1 MKYGIQIRRW
11 QQNTLDILLT
21 LGVDF
26 VQVPLHIM
34 QPPLDKLEAARES
47 GIKIYGKLIPDFESW
62 TKQQDRWHSMV
73 KKYGQVLTILDI
85 FGEPETRPGT
95 NGCRWAGSASEL
107 KTAVETIRGWIGTA
121 SPQVTLTGCGWA
133 AATHNPFFG
142 NDDRICF
149 FDEFLS
155 HGGGPLLDVITL
167 NSWVHGYGGRKNIRA
182 SVLYAQYLLAKYGE
196 PEKRFAVSETG
207 AAWEMTP
214 PRFLHTVQT
223 PEEQANLLVKNL
235 VLFASMGCEYVSWFC
250 LDYQGWGLLRSDG
263 SKTPAFATFKKMTS
277 LLKNSRYITQIK
289 VFTKAKELSDMIEW
303 HVFEREDGSF
313 VSVVWSELWGRP
325 LVLNRDFEYPLS
337 LDPNLDLKINEQPQ
351 YIDNTNLRLPSKL
364 KGENS

>member
-11 QQNTLDILLT
+11 QPGTLEILLE

-26 VQVPLHIM
+26 VQVPFHIM

-47 GIKIYGKLIPDFESW
+47 GIEIYGKLIPDYESW
-62 TKQQDRWHSMV
+62 TKQQDRWHSMIE
-73 KKYGQVLTILDI
+73 KYGHVLTILDI

-107 KTAVETIRGWIGTA
+107 KAVVEIIRRWIEVG
-121 SPQVTLTGCGWA
+121 SPQVSLTGCGWA
-133 AATHNPFFG
+133 AAVHNPFFG

-149 FDEFLS
+149 FDEFLC
-155 HGGGPLLDVITL
+155 HGGGPFLDVITL
-167 NSWVHGYGGRKNIRA
+167 NCWVHGYGGRKNIRN
-182 SVLYAQYLLAKYGE
+182 SVLYARYLLAKYGE
-196 PEKRFAVSETG
+196 PEKQFAIAETG

-214 PRFLHTVQT
+214 PQFLHTVQT
-223 PEEQANLLVKNL
+223 LEEQANLLVKNL
-235 VLFASMGCEYVSWFC
+235 VLFASMECEYTCWFC
-250 LDYQGWGLLRSDG
+250 LDYQGWGLLRPDG
-263 SKTPAFATFKKMTS
+263 SKTPAFAAFKRMTG
-277 LLKNSRYITQIK
+277 LLKGSHYVTQIK

-325 LVLNRDFEYPLS
+325 LSLNRDFEYPLS
-337 LDPNLDLKINEQPQ
+337 LDADSDIKISEQPQ
-351 YIDNTNLRLPSKL
+351 YITETNLRMPI
-364 KGENS
+364 